1 MEKDNW
7 DPEFIKKTKIEN
19 EKRKKHLA
27 AKKKRMYKKRIISI
41 ALLVMFLLCIIAVI
55 KSCTSGNGSLDSR
68 DGFIEFTNEKI
79 KKEGYENVDKLNIDY
94 NYDKYSSKAVLMS
107 NVSDDIKD
115 ECKKYKIGRAHV

>member
-41 ALLVMFLLCIIAVI
+41 TLLVM
-55 KSCTSGNGSLDSR
+55 
-68 DGFIEFTNEKI
+68 
-79 KKEGYENVDKLNIDY
+79 
-94 NYDKYSSKAVLMS
+94 
-107 NVSDDIKD
+107 
-115 ECKKYKIGRAHV
+115 